1 MRTTLTLED
10 DVAAR
15 LEQMRKR
22 KNISTKKIVNI
33 SLRAGLDRL
42 EENDSKTESNYRL
55 KSIKLGK
62 KIPNLDNISDVLDLL
77 GDA

>member
-77 GDA
+77 GDE

>member
-22 KNISTKKIVNI
+22 KNISTKKIVDI

-42 EENDSKTESNYRL
+42 EENDSKTASNYRL

-77 GDA
+77 GDE

>member
-22 KNISTKKIVNI
+22 KHMNTKEIVNI

-42 EENDSKTESNYRL
+42 EFDL
-55 KSIKLGK
+55 KDGRSEYKIRSATLGK
-62 KIPNLDNISDVLDLL
+62 KLHNLDNVAEVLELM
-77 GDA
+77 DAE

>member
-22 KNISTKKIVNI
+22 KNISIKKIVNI

-77 GDA
+77 GDE